1 MADDAGYAWVPTPE
15 VVERANVTR
24 LMRTLGAADLDALR
38 RASVADLSAFWA
50 AVVEDLRIPF
60 RAPWRRVMDD
70 SRGPEWTTW
79 FVGGRVNLTS
89 ACVDRW
95 RTDPER
101 ADAPAL
107 IGEDEEGAVRVL
119 SWRELGAEVDR
130 LAGALR
136 AAGVRRGDAVGVFMP
151 MVPEAAIAAYAV
163 AKVGAMYVPVFSGFA
178 AAAIASRLRDSGAR
192 LVLAADGGRRRGRPA
207 PMLPA
212 LDEAL
217 ATCPAVDRCVVL
229 ERLGTGGLRPGR
241 DVAWGEFTAGRP
253 EECEA
258 EDTESED
265 PFMIAYT
272 SGTTGR
278 PKGAVH
284 VHGGFLVKIA
294 AEVAYQIDL
303 GAGEVLYWVTDM
315 GWIMGPWSLVG
326 AGALGATMLMVEGAP
341 DHPDPGRVWATVARH
356 RAAVVGVSPTLIRAL
371 RSRGEE
377 WVRRHDRSS
386 LRVIG
391 STGEPWN
398 PEPYRW
404 LSEVVGEGRRP
415 IINISG
421 GTEVGACFL
430 SPHPVERIKPC
441 SVGGP
446 ALGMDVA
453 VFDGG
458 GNAVR
463 DQVGELVC
471 RRPWPGMTRGVWGDR
486 ERYLASYWSTY
497 PGVWRHGD
505 WARVDADG
513 QWFLFGRSDEAIN
526 LAGKR
531 LGPAEVES
539 ILVGHPAV
547 AEAAAV
553 GVPDEVT
560 GEALWCFWVP
570 VDPAGDDV
578 SAELRRRVAD
588 QLGRPF
594 TPARVARVGALP
606 RTRSAKI
613 LRRAVRAAALGEDP
627 GDLSTAEN
635 PEALDGIREALEP
648 GSAARRSTLRP

>member
-1 MADDAGYAWVPTPE
+1 MPGAPEYAWVPTPE
-15 VVERANVTR
+15 VAARANVTR
-24 LMRTLGAADLDALR
+24 LMGALGVADLEALR
-38 RASVADLSAFWA
+38 RHS
-50 AVVEDLRIPF
+50 VEDLPGFWSAVVDDLAIPF
-60 RAPWRRVMDD
+60 RAPWRRLMDD
-70 SRGPEWTTW
+70 SAGPQWTTW
-79 FVGGRVNLTS
+79 FVGGRINLTA

-95 RTDPER
+95 RDDPAR
-101 ADAPAL
+101 AGAPAL
-107 IGEDEEGAVRVL
+107 IGEAEDGAVRLL
-119 SWRELGAEVDR
+119 SWRELGTEVDR

-136 AAGVRRGDAVGVFMP
+136 AAGVRRGDAVGVYLP
-151 MVPEAAIAAYAV
+151 MVPEAAVAAYAV
-163 AKVGAMYVPVFSGFA
+163 AKVGALYVPVFSGFA

-192 LVLAADGGRRRGRPA
+192 VVLAADGGWRRGREA
-207 PMLPA
+207 PMLGA
-212 LDEAL
+212 LHEAV
-217 ATCPAVDRCVVL
+217 AACPAVERCVVL
-229 ERLGTGGLRPGR
+229 ERLGTGGLRAGR
-241 DVAWGEFTAGRP
+241 DVTWGEFTAGRP
-253 EECEA
+253 DACEA
-258 EDTESED
+258 EDTGAED

-294 AEVAYQIDL
+294 SEAAYQMDL
-303 GAGEVLYWVTDM
+303 RAGEVLYWVTDM
-315 GWIMGPWSLVG
+315 GWIMGPWSMIG
-326 AGALGATMLMVEGAP
+326 TGALGATMLMTEGSP

-356 RAAVVGVSPTLIRAL
+356 RAAVVGVSPTLIRGLRTRGDEYAL
-371 RSRGEE
+371 
-377 WVRRHDRSS
+377 RHDRSS

-404 LSEVVGEGRRP
+404 LAEVVGEGRRP

-430 SPHPVERIKPC
+430 SPFPVEPIKPC
-441 SVGGP
+441 SVGGA

-453 VFDGG
+453 VYDAAGRP
-458 GNAVR
+458 VT
-463 DQVGELVC
+463 DEVGELVC

-486 ERYLASYWSTY
+486 DRFLASYWSTY

-513 QWFLFGRSDEAIN
+513 AWFLSGRSDEAIN

-547 AEAAAV
+547 GEAAAV
-553 GVPDEVT
+553 GVPDVLT

-570 VDPAGDDV
+570 VENGGADV
-578 SAELRRRVAD
+578 SDDLRARVAD
-588 QLGRPF
+588 ELGRPF
-594 TPARVARVGALP
+594 MPARVVRVAALP

-635 PEALDGIREALEP
+635 PEALEGIRAALA
-648 GSAARRSTLRP
+648 GGAGG